1 MAAELLIHEVRQQ
14 KQDSFL
20 TGSPNEILSGTNPQE
35 LTREQAWHIGG
46 TNSLVVRLMRE
57 GKLESIKVGKSRRID
72 RHVLDAWIEADRR
85 R

>member
-1 MAAELLIHEVRQQ
+1 MAKLLSPRLQIHQQ
-14 KQDSFL
+14 ITPCL
-20 TGSPNEILSGTNPQE
+20 LSITE
-35 LTREQAWHIGG
+35 AAVYIGG
-46 TNSLVVRLMRE
+46 TNSLVVHLMRE